1 MACRNFEQRNQSRR
15 FTAIARRISDAAP
28 FRQLD
33 QQAVAA
39 HAGEHPSPGV
49 RGGQPEELSDAY
61 ASMMLG
67 EIREKTLKIG
77 PKSNRHARRR
87 L

>member
-1 MACRNFEQRNQSRR
+1 
-15 FTAIARRISDAAP
+15 
-28 FRQLD
+28 
-33 QQAVAA
+33 
-39 HAGEHPSPGV
+39 
-49 RGGQPEELSDAY
+49 
-61 ASMMLG
+61 MMLG